1 MRGGVVVGDCWLWD
15 GLVPRPMEIPDSLRT
30 GPFTTSQAARAHV
43 SIHVLR
49 GDRFVQIFRGVWV
62 SADLAVDES
71 VRIAAARLL
80 LPADAALSHVSA
92 LRRLG
97 VGLGTGWP
105 LHFSTNAVCQTRLP
119 GVTLHRR
126 RGRLSSNDVDG
137 VPTLGPDRTF
147 VDCATLFGLRDLV
160 RAGDWLVRLGL
171 TTPETLRAYAAERH
185 LDGVLRA
192 RRASMFVASR
202 VDSVTETDVRLL
214 LRFAR
219 FPQPEVNAWITDA
232 AGNVLGRGDLLF
244 REYWVIVEYDGWH
257 HERDAR
263 QRQKDHLRRERL
275 EAAGWRLIVITSADM
290 SNPSGIV
297 KRVNA
302 ALVAGGYRGSEPA
315 MSITWRRW
323 FAAA

>member
-1 MRGGVVVGDCWLWD
+1 MAVDEWSPWD
-15 GLVPRPMEIPDSLRT
+15 GFVPRPIEIPESLRST
-30 GPFTTSQAARAHV
+30 PFTTSQAARVEV

-49 GDRFVQIFRGVWV
+49 GHRFVQLFRGVWV
-62 SADLAVDES
+62 PADLTVDES

-97 VGLGTGWP
+97 VGLGSEWP
-105 LHFSTNAVCQTRLP
+105 LHFSTNTTSQTRLP
-119 GVTLHRR
+119 GVMLHRR
-126 RGRLSSNDVDG
+126 LGRLSPTDVDG

-171 TTPETLRAYAAERH
+171 TTPEVLRAYAADRH

-192 RRASMFVASR
+192 RRASMFVAGR

-219 FPQPEVNAWITDA
+219 LPLPEVNDGSRMRQGTSSDA
-232 AGNVLGRGDLLF
+232 ATSSFASSGSSSSTTDGTTSETPATAKRTICAGSDSRQLAGDSLSSP
-244 REYWVIVEYDGWH
+244 RPTCPT
-257 HERDAR
+257 R
-263 QRQKDHLRRERL
+263 
-275 EAAGWRLIVITSADM
+275 
-290 SNPSGIV
+290 P
-297 KRVNA
+297 
-302 ALVAGGYRGSEPA
+302 GS
-315 MSITWRRW
+315 
-323 FAAA
+323 

>member
-1 MRGGVVVGDCWLWD
+1 M
-15 GLVPRPMEIPDSLRT
+15 PKPTTIPQSLRT
-30 GPFTTSQAARAHV
+30 RPFTTSEAARLDV

-49 GDRFVQIFRGVWV
+49 GRRFLQLFRGVWV
-62 SADLAVDES
+62 SADLTIDES
-71 VRIAAARLL
+71 LRIAAARLL
-80 LPADAALSHVSA
+80 LPADAAVSHVSA

-97 VGLGTGWP
+97 VGLGSEWP
-105 LHFSTNAVCQTRLP
+105 LHFSTNSTSQTRLR
-119 GVTLHRR
+119 GVMLHRR
-126 RGRLSSNDVDG
+126 LGRLNPSDVDG

-147 VDCATLFGLRDLV
+147 VDCATLIGLRDLV

-171 TTPETLRAYAAERH
+171 TTPEILRAYAAERH

-192 RRASMFVASR
+192 RRASMFVTSR

-219 FPQPEVNAWITDA
+219 LPLPEVNAWITDA
-232 AGNVLGRGDLLF
+232 NGNVLGRGDLVF

-290 SNPSGIV
+290 SNPIGIV
-297 KRVNA
+297 KRVDA
-302 ALVAGGYRGSEPA
+302 SLRTAGYRGPGPVLS
-315 MSITWRRW
+315 STWHRW
-323 FAAA
+323 FDAA

>member
-1 MRGGVVVGDCWLWD
+1 
-15 GLVPRPMEIPDSLRT
+15 MEIPEPLKTR
-30 GPFTTSQAARAHV
+30 PFTTSEAARRRV

-49 GDRFVQIFRGVWV
+49 GRRFVQLFRGVWV
-62 SADLAVDES
+62 CADLTVDES

-92 LRRLG
+92 LHRLG
-97 VGLGTGWP
+97 VGLGSEWP
-105 LHFSTNAVCQTRLP
+105 LHFSTNTRSQTRIP
-119 GVTLHRR
+119 GVKLHRR
-126 RGRLSSNDVDG
+126 LGRLSPSDVDG
-137 VPTLGPDRTF
+137 MPTLGPDRTF

-219 FPQPEVNAWITDA
+219 LPWPEVNAWITDA
-232 AGNVLGRGDLLF
+232 AGNVLGRGDLVF
-244 REYWVIVEYDGWH
+244 RDYWVIVEYDGWH

-275 EAAGWRLIVITSADM
+275 EAAGWRLIVVTSADM
-290 SNPSGIV
+290 SDPSGIV

-302 ALVAGGYRGSEPA
+302 ALVAGGYDGRHPV
-315 MSITWRRW
+315 MSSTWRRW

>member
-1 MRGGVVVGDCWLWD
+1 
-15 GLVPRPMEIPDSLRT
+15 
-30 GPFTTSQAARAHV
+30 V

-49 GDRFVQIFRGVWV
+49 GRRFVQLFRGVWV

-80 LPADAALSHVSA
+80 LPADAVLSHVSA

-97 VGLGTGWP
+97 VGLGSEWP
-105 LHFSTNAVCQTRLP
+105 LHFSTNSTCQTRLP
-119 GVTLHRR
+119 GVRLHRR
-126 RGRLSSNDVDG
+126 RGMLSPSGLDG

-171 TTPETLRAYAAERH
+171 TTPEVLRAYAAERH
-185 LDGVLRA
+185 LDGVVRA
-192 RRASMFVASR
+192 RRASVFVASR

-219 FPQPEVNAWITDA
+219 LPPPMVNAWITDA
-232 AGNVLGRGDLLF
+232 AGNVLGRGDLVF
-244 REYWVIVEYDGWH
+244 RDYWVIVEYDGWH
-257 HERDAR
+257 HERDSR
-263 QRQKDHLRRERL
+263 QRQRDHLRRERL
-275 EAAGWRLIVITSADM
+275 EGAGWRLIVITSADM

-297 KRVNA
+297 KRVND
-302 ALVAGGYRGSEPA
+302 ALVAGGYRGPA
-315 MSITWRRW
+315 PIMSITWRHW

>member
-1 MRGGVVVGDCWLWD
+1 MVVGHESPWD
-15 GLVPRPMEIPDSLRT
+15 DEVPTPIEIPETLRT
-30 GPFTTSQAARAHV
+30 RPFTTSDAARHGV

-49 GDRFVQIFRGVWV
+49 GQRFVHVFRGVWV
-62 SADLAVDES
+62 STDLTLDVS
-71 VRIAAARLL
+71 TRIAAARLL
-80 LPADAALSHVSA
+80 LPADAALSHVTA
-92 LRRLG
+92 LRHHGVELG
-97 VGLGTGWP
+97 QLWP
-105 LHFSTNAVCQTRLP
+105 LHFSTNMTSQTRLP

-126 RGRLSSNDVDG
+126 LGRLSPSDVAG

-147 VDCATLFGLRDLV
+147 VDCATILGLRDLV

-171 TTPETLRAYAAERH
+171 TTPEVLRAYAAERH

-219 FPQPEVNAWITDA
+219 LPSPEVNAWITDE
-232 AGNVLGRGDLLF
+232 AGNVLGRGDLVY

-290 SNPSGIV
+290 ANPSAIV
-297 KRVNA
+297 KRVNT
-302 ALVAGGYRGSEPA
+302 ALTAGGYDGREPV
-315 MSITWRRW
+315 MSLTWRRW